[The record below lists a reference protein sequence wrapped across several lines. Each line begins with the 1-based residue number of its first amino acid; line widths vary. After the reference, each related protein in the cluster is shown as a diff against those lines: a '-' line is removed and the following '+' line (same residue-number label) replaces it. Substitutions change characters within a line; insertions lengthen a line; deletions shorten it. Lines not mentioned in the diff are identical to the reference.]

1 MSRNPYDCQNHFED
15 IYLSR
20 LTSPYYIYF
29 QSFPNSKQLI
39 GEDLINEKDFQN
51 KSLIYPPLLIDSEQQ
66 KTLTYMPQ
74 RDEYEREYLN
84 EAENRL
90 PSLNNDEQLNDQ
102 QEQDGSRILLHKAK
116 LALLRSYSQII
127 RRRIKL
133 KDFIR
138 DYALGFNYSPD
149 QEFVILDFFNL
160 FLYYFY

>member
-1 MSRNPYDCQNHFED
+1 MSKNPLDCQNHFED

-39 GEDLINEKDFQN
+39 GEDLINENNLFV
-51 KSLIYPPLLIDSEQQ
+51 YPPLLIDSEQQ

-90 PSLNNDEQLNDQ
+90 PHLNNDEQLNDEQ
-102 QEQDGSRILLHKAK
+102 QQQDGSRILLHKAK
-116 LALLRSYSQII
+116 LALLRSYAQIL
-127 RRRIKL
+127 RRRSNIKH
-133 KDFIR
+133 FIR

-149 QEFVILDFFNL
+149 QEFVYFHIHL
-160 FLYYFY
+160 FLFELIFF